1 MEDENLCT
9 HFHNNGSPES
19 VPLAV
24 KDKNELRRELKKRM
38 RSNET

>member
-24 KDKNELRRELKKRM
+24 KDKNELRRKLKKR
-38 RSNET
+38 ED

>member
-24 KDKNELRRELKKRM
+24 KDKNELRRKLKKRM